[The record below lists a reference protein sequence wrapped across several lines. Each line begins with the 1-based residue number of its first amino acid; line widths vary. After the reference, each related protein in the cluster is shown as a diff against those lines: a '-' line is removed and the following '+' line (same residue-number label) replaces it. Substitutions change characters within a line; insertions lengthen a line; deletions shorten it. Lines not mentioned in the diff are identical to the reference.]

1 MGKNQGAR
9 KGTVVHL
16 AHLVANDKAHI
27 PDRPQERAP
36 DDQGFFGGTSAATVL
51 KGRRA
56 IGRPSGLKAMTTG
69 GAAAAA
75 AAASGAAAVTAA
87 TEAATAAAAGTAAAT
102 RGATAAARPVASGRA
117 SI

>member
-36 DDQGFFGGTSAATVL
+36 DDQGFFRRDFRGYGSERPQGDRPTFRSEGDDDWRRGG
-51 KGRRA
+51 
-56 IGRPSGLKAMTTG
+56 G
-69 GAAAAA
+69 G
-75 AAASGAAAVTAA
+75 G
-87 TEAATAAAAGTAAAT
+87 GGF
-102 RGATAAARPVASGRA
+102 RG
-117 SI
+117 

>member
-36 DDQGFFGGTSAATVL
+36 DDQGFFRRDFRGYGSDRPQGDRPTFRSEGDDCLLYTS
-51 KGRRA
+51 
-56 IGRPSGLKAMTTG
+56 PSPRDVEESRMPSSA
-69 GAAAAA
+69 
-75 AAASGAAAVTAA
+75 
-87 TEAATAAAAGTAAAT
+87 
-102 RGATAAARPVASGRA
+102 
-117 SI
+117 

>member
-36 DDQGFFGGTSAATVL
+36 DDSGFFSRGLPLPRVL
-51 KGRRA
+51 RGRRA
-56 IGRPSGLKAMTTG
+56 IGRPLVQRVMMIGD
-69 GAAAAA
+69 AAAAA
-75 AAASGAAAVTAA
+75 AVVLAAAAVTARDRGG
-87 TEAATAAAAGTAAAT
+87 TAAAAAYGV
-102 RGATAAARPVASGRA
+102 RRRWATAAARPAASGRG
-117 SI
+117 